1 MPLSD
6 KERLQI
12 NTLVTRFES
21 ATGVQAVAVVTP
33 KADAYPEIRWK
44 AFALGASLGA
54 LAAVLH
60 SMVISLWTD
69 TRMPA
74 AHAMLTLGAGAA
86 LAAIAVLVA
95 GVGRLFL
102 DRMRAQSEATQYPQS
117 LFLERRLFRTH
128 RSREHEIEDELIAE
142 KDG

>member
-33 KADAYPEIRWK
+33 KADAYPEIPWK
-44 AFALGASLGA
+44 AFALGA

-142 KDG
+142 KDA

>member
-21 ATGVQAVAVVTP
+21 ATGVQAVAVVTR
-33 KADAYPEIRWK
+33 KAHAYPEIPWK
-44 AFALGASLGA
+44 ACALGASLGA
-54 LAAVLH
+54 VAAVLH

-74 AHAMLTLGAGAA
+74 AHAMLTLGAGTASPRIA
-86 LAAIAVLVA
+86 LAC
-95 GVGRLFL
+95 
-102 DRMRAQSEATQYPQS
+102 
-117 LFLERRLFRTH
+117 
-128 RSREHEIEDELIAE
+128 EIEDELIAE
-142 KDG
+142 KDA

>member
-21 ATGVQAVAVVTP
+21 ATGVQAVAVVTR
-33 KADAYPEIRWK
+33 KAHAYPEIPWK
-44 AFALGASLGA
+44 ACALGA

-60 SMVISLWTD
+60 SMVISLRTD

-74 AHAMLTLGAGAA
+74 AHVILTQLR
-86 LAAIAVLVA
+86 
-95 GVGRLFL
+95 GVG
-102 DRMRAQSEATQYPQS
+102 DAAADSKDDAQSEPS
-117 LFLERRLFRTH
+117 PSRLVTGH
-128 RSREHEIEDELIAE
+128 A
-142 KDG
+142 

>member
-21 ATGVQAVAVVTP
+21 ATGVQAVAVVTRT
-33 KADAYPEIRWK
+33 ADTYPEIPWK

-60 SMVISLWTD
+60 SMVIS
-69 TRMPA
+69 
-74 AHAMLTLGAGAA
+74 
-86 LAAIAVLVA
+86 
-95 GVGRLFL
+95 
-102 DRMRAQSEATQYPQS
+102 Q
-117 LFLERRLFRTH
+117 
-128 RSREHEIEDELIAE
+128 LIAE
-142 KDG
+142 KDA